1 MAFSALDSQLYG
13 SMFADPAVTK
23 IFEDAFHVKTMLE
36 VEAALARA
44 QGKLGIIP
52 LEAAKAINTA
62 TQTLE
67 VDFEHLKVGIENDG
81 FPVIELVRQL
91 REHLA
96 HDEAANFVHFGATTQ
111 DILDTARVLQLR
123 VALELMVQNLERLI
137 VGFAR
142 LARQH
147 QHTLMAG
154 RTHTQQ
160 ALPITFGFKVASWLA
175 PLIRHHERWQELE
188 PRLMVVQFG
197 GAVGTLA
204 ALGNRG
210 FDVLSSLATEL
221 ALNLPL
227 MPWHTQRDNMA
238 ELAGWLAMLTGSLG
252 KIAQDVLL
260 LAQSEIAELRESSD
274 ISRGGSSTMP
284 QKSNPIVSEFI
295 LTAARMNTNLLS
307 AVHQAMLHEHE
318 RGTHG
323 MQLEWLTLGQMI
335 GLTSGALQKTVFLSE
350 NLVVNEAKMLEN
362 IKASNGLMLSE
373 ALSFALIAHM
383 SKTQAKKLSTQ
394 ITREAIASNRHLI
407 DVAKEQVSAKMDW
420 DALTEA
426 NHLGS
431 SDVFVSRVLSAAERI
446 KRA

>member
-13 SMFADPAVTK
+13 SSFADPGVTK
-23 IFEDAFHVKTMLE
+23 IFSDAFHVKTMLE
-36 VEAALARA
+36 VEAALARV
-44 QGKLGIIP
+44 QGKLGVIP
-52 LEAAKAINTA
+52 LEAANAIDTA

-67 VDFEHLKVGIENDG
+67 VDFERLKAGIENDG

-91 REHLA
+91 RDHLA
-96 HDEAANFVHFGATTQ
+96 SDEAADFVHFGATTQ

-123 VALELMVQNLERLI
+123 MALEMMVQNLERLI
-137 VGFAR
+137 ASFAR

-147 QHTLMAG
+147 QHSLMAG

-160 ALPITFGFKVASWLA
+160 ALPITFGFKVASWLT
-175 PLIRHHERWQELE
+175 PLIRHHARWQELE
-188 PRLMVVQFG
+188 PRLMIVQFG

-210 FDVLSSLATEL
+210 FEVLSSLATEL
-221 ALNLPL
+221 GLNLPL

-238 ELAGWLAMLTGSLG
+238 ELAGWLSFVTGSLG
-252 KIAQDVLL
+252 KIAQDMLL

-274 ISRGGSSTMP
+274 ASRGGSSTMP
-284 QKSNPIVSEFI
+284 QKSNPIVSEFM

-335 GLTSGALQKTVFLSE
+335 GLTSGALQKTIFLSE
-350 NLVVNEAKMLEN
+350 NLVVNQARMLEN
-362 IKASNGLMLSE
+362 IKASKGLMLSE
-373 ALSFALIAHM
+373 ALSFALAAFM
-383 SKTQAKKLSTQ
+383 NKSAAKKLSAQ
-394 ITREAIASNRHLI
+394 IAQEAIASQRHLI
-407 DVAKEQVSAKMDW
+407 DVAREQVSAKIDW
-420 DALTEA
+420 DALTEEQY
-426 NHLGS
+426 LGS
-431 SDVFVSRVLSAAERI
+431 SDVFIDRVLEAAERI

>member
-13 SMFADPAVTK
+13 SSFADPEVTK
-23 IFEDAFHVKTMLE
+23 IFSDAVHVKTMLE

-44 QGKLGIIP
+44 QGKLGVIP
-52 LEAAKAINTA
+52 LEAANAIDAA
-62 TQTLE
+62 TRTLE
-67 VDFEHLKVGIENDG
+67 VDVEGLKAGIENDG

-96 HDEAANFVHFGATTQ
+96 QDEAADFVHFGATTQ

-123 VALELMVQNLERLI
+123 VALEMMVQHLERLI
-137 VGFAR
+137 ANFAS
-142 LARQH
+142 LARRH
-147 QHTLMAG
+147 QHSLIAG

-160 ALPITFGFKVASWLA
+160 ALPITFGFKVASWLT
-175 PLIRHHERWQELE
+175 PLIRHHARWKELE
-188 PRLMVVQFG
+188 PRVMVVQFG

-210 FDVLSSLATEL
+210 FDVLSALASEL
-221 ALNLPL
+221 DLNLPL
-227 MPWHTQRDNMA
+227 MAWHTQRDNMA
-238 ELAGWLAMLTGSLG
+238 ELAGWLSMLTGSLG

-274 ISRGGSSTMP
+274 ASRGGSSTMP
-284 QKSNPIVSEFI
+284 QKSNPVISELI
-295 LTAARMNTNLLS
+295 LTAARMNTNLLGG
-307 AVHQAMLHEHE
+307 VHQAMLHEHE

-335 GLTSGALQKTVFLSE
+335 GLTSGALEKTVFLSE
-350 NLVVNEAKMLEN
+350 NLVVNQARMLEN
-362 IKASNGLMLSE
+362 IKASQGLMLSE
-373 ALSFALIAHM
+373 ALSFALAAFM
-383 SKTQAKKLSTQ
+383 DKSSAKKLSAKIAQ
-394 ITREAIASNRHLI
+394 EAIASKRHLI
-407 DVAKEQVSAKMDW
+407 DVAKEQVSAKIDW

-426 NHLGS
+426 NTLGS
-431 SDVFVSRVLSAAERI
+431 SDVFVDRVLEAAERI